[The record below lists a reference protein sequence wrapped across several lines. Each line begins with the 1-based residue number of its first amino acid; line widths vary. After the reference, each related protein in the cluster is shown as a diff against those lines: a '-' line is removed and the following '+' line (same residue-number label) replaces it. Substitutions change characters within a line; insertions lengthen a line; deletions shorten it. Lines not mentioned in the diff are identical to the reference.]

1 MKNLA
6 VLTKGKGHHVFAID
20 IVFVAE
26 KLFFDFF

>member
-6 VLTKGKGHHVFAID
+6 VLTKGKSHHVFAID

-26 KLFFDFF
+26 KLFFDFL